1 MFRIGVITDEISQDF
16 KEALR
21 FAKEHGLECVELRSA
36 WEKGPFEYTDED
48 FAKIAELTKKYELP
62 LICISSPLFKCLYS
76 DESERKA
83 HIEGLKRLL
92 AHKDELGFTMIR
104 CFDFYKE
111 DGVTMAQIA
120 DAFKEAITL
129 CEAAGVTL
137 VLESEPTTHSVN
149 CSKIAETVNYVNS
162 PTLRALYEPGNN
174 IFGEPYEVPFPDGYN
189 AVKDIFCHVHVKDA
203 LRIDGKPEVV
213 AIGSGVVD
221 YEGMLRE
228 FIASG
233 YNGALVLE
241 PHYKPKG
248 MVLTEELMR
257 NPKGSA
263 FSAMGDIACNECIT
277 EINKILDKIN
287 K

>member
-16 KEALR
+16 EEALR
-21 FAKEHGLECVELRSA
+21 FSKEHGLECVELRSA
-36 WEKGPFEYTDED
+36 WEKGPFEYTDDD
-48 FAKIAELTKKYELP
+48 FAKIAELTRKYELP
-62 LICISSPLFKCLYS
+62 LVCISSPLFKCLYS
-76 DESERKA
+76 DEAERKA

-92 AHKDELGFTMIR
+92 AHRDELGFKMIR

-111 DGVTMAQIA
+111 DGVTVAQIA
-120 DAFKEAITL
+120 EAFKEAIAL

-149 CSKIAETVNYVNS
+149 CSKIAETVNYINS
-162 PTLRALYEPGNN
+162 PCLRALYEPGNN

-189 AVKDIFCHVHVKDA
+189 AVKDIFCHVHIKDA
-203 LRIDGKPEVV
+203 LLVDGKPEVV

-221 YEGMLRE
+221 YEGMMRE

-233 YNGALVLE
+233 YEGALVLE

-248 MVLTEELMR
+248 MALTEELMR

-263 FSAMGDIACNECIT
+263 FSAMGDIACGECIT
-277 EINKILDKIN
+277 ELNKILDKIN